1 MKQNMLTY
9 EQICSFCLALHHLL
23 HAGIPLGDSLVLL
36 AEDEQDAALQQT
48 IKDMACRADEGAG
61 LAQILRESQVFPGY
75 VCTLVQ
81 VGEQVG
87 RVEQTLWELAGYY
100 ERRARLEQKLRTA
113 LLYPAMLMVVLL
125 AVAVILLVWVL
136 PVFNDVYA
144 QLGSSLTGFA
154 GWLLAL
160 GGVLRAGFPVICLVI
175 AAVAAALA
183 VPAARKYIK
192 DLWLRYAGDRGVERK
207 LHSARFMQALAVALR
222 SGMTAQQGLD
232 MAKTLSQGEAQAFCD
247 RCQSCVVAIES
258 GIGLPQALQDNDF
271 LQAADRRLLDAGIRS
286 GKSEDVLQ
294 DIARRM
300 LEESEQALERR
311 SGYAEPVLV
320 AVACVLIGT
329 VLLSVLLPLMQI
341 MTAIG

>member
-1 MKQNMLTY
+1 MKQKTLTY
-9 EQICSFCLALHHLL
+9 EQIYSFCTALHHLL
-23 HAGIPLGDSLVLL
+23 HAGISLGDSLVLL
-36 AEDEQDAALQQT
+36 SQDEKDPALQRT
-48 IKDMACRADEGAG
+48 VKDMAHWADEGAG
-61 LAQILRESQVFPGY
+61 LAQVLRDSQVFPGY

-81 VGEQVG
+81 VGELVG
-87 RVEQTLWELAGYY
+87 RSEQTLLELAGYY
-100 ERRARLEQKLRTA
+100 ERRARLEQKLRSA
-113 LLYPAMLMVVLL
+113 LLYPAMLMLVLL

-144 QLGSSLTGFA
+144 QLGSSLTGLA

-160 GGVLRAGFPVICLVI
+160 GGVLRAAFPVICLVI

-183 VPAARKYIK
+183 VPAVRKYVK
-192 DLWLRYAGDRGVERK
+192 ELWLRFAGDRGVEKK
-207 LHSARFMQALAVALR
+207 LNSARYMQALALALR
-222 SGMTAQQGLD
+222 SGMTAQQATEL
-232 MAKTLSQGEAQAFCD
+232 AKELSSGTTQEFTS
-247 RCQSCVVAIES
+247 RCQRCCIAIES
-258 GIGLPQALQDNDF
+258 GFSLSQALQDSEF
-271 LQAADRRLLDAGIRS
+271 LQIADRRLLDAGIRS

-311 SGYAEPVLV
+311 AGYAEPVLV